1 MYTTFVSCM
10 LTETSV
16 DSIDLM
22 KNDQNHVA
30 GAGRGGVLNLGYS
43 VIIFNFG
50 SIKDSL
56 EIIKYIIKI

>member
-30 GAGRGGVLNLGYS
+30 GAGRGVLNLGYS

-56 EIIKYIIKI
+56 EIIK

>member
-1 MYTTFVSCM
+1 MYTTCVSCI
-10 LTETSV
+10 LPETSV

-30 GAGRGGVLNLGYS
+30 GWVGVLNLGYR

-56 EIIKYIIKI
+56 EIIK

>member
-1 MYTTFVSCM
+1 MYTTFVPCM

-30 GAGRGGVLNLGYS
+30 GAGGGVLNLGYS

-56 EIIKYIIKI
+56 EIIK

>member
-22 KNDQNHVA
+22 KNDQKHVA
-30 GAGRGGVLNLGYS
+30 GAGGVLNLGYS

-56 EIIKYIIKI
+56 EIIK

>member
-30 GAGRGGVLNLGYS
+30 GAGRGEGGVLNLGYR

-56 EIIKYIIKI
+56 EIIK

>member
-1 MYTTFVSCM
+1 MYTTCVSCM

-30 GAGRGGVLNLGYS
+30 GAGGGVLNLGYR

-56 EIIKYIIKI
+56 EIIK

>member
-1 MYTTFVSCM
+1 
-10 LTETSV
+10 
-16 DSIDLM
+16 M

-30 GAGRGGVLNLGYS
+30 GAGRGGVLNLGYR

-56 EIIKYIIKI
+56 EIIK

>member
-30 GAGRGGVLNLGYS
+30 GAGGGIEFRLSCYY
-43 VIIFNFG
+43 F
-50 SIKDSL
+50 
-56 EIIKYIIKI
+56 

>member
-30 GAGRGGVLNLGYS
+30 GAEGGGLNLGYS

-56 EIIKYIIKI
+56 EIIK

>member
-22 KNDQNHVA
+22 KNDQNHVT
-30 GAGRGGVLNLGYS
+30 GAGGGGVLNLGYS

-56 EIIKYIIKI
+56 EIIK

>member
-30 GAGRGGVLNLGYS
+30 GAGRGGGVLNLGYR

-56 EIIKYIIKI
+56 EIIK

>member
-30 GAGRGGVLNLGYS
+30 GAGGGVLNLGYR

-56 EIIKYIIKI
+56 EIIK